1 MQKLKVLDLF
11 SGIGGFSL
19 GLERTG
25 GFETVA
31 FCEIEE
37 FPRKVLKKHWPEV
50 PVYGDITKAEF
61 SGPVD
66 LVAGGFPCQDASLAG
81 KGAGISGERTGLF
94 WHILR
99 SVRMVGRPKLLL
111 ENVAALLNRGAGEV
125 FGALAQ
131 IGYDTEW
138 NCFPASAVGAPHAR
152 DRLWIVANPSE
163 KGQQRPIIDWD
174 SISGGSCQEV
184 AKFSNA
190 SATCGD
196 EWARGFST
204 VSMGDGLSVGL
215 VRGGIEAAGN
225 AIVPLVAEKIGENI
239 INATT

>member
-1 MQKLKVLDLF
+1 MSKLRVLDLF

-31 FCEIEE
+31 FCEIEP
-37 FPRKVLKKHWPEV
+37 FPQKVLKKHWPEV
-50 PVYGDITKAEF
+50 PIYEDVTAAEF
-61 SGPVD
+61 KGPVD

-111 ENVAALLNRGAGEV
+111 ENVAALLNRGVGDV

-152 DRLWIVANPSE
+152 DRLWIFAHPSE
-163 KGQQRPIIDWD
+163 KGQQRPVVNWD
-174 SISGGSCQEV
+174 SLSCGPIQEV
-184 AKFSNA
+184 AKLGNA
-190 SATCGD
+190 SASCGY
-196 EWARGFST
+196 EWAESFPL
-204 VSMGDGLSVGL
+204 VSMGDGISSEL

-225 AIVPLVAEKIGENI
+225 AIVPLVAEKIGEQI
-239 INATT
+239 IK